1 MFTQMIQ
8 VKSRQF
14 LAGSFFFLAVIF
26 SFSLTGCDNLSNT
39 TGSTLSGTIVISAIS
54 GGTEA
59 VTATTGDT
67 LYAVYSGT
75 GGVAYQWNRDGAAI
89 PGETGVTYTPSEP
102 GLYTVTVSAAG
113 YQSKTS
119 AEIAVKYPALG
130 GTIVISA
137 TSGGTE
143 AATATTGDTLYAV
156 YSGAV
161 GVAYQWNRD
170 GAAIPGETKT
180 SYTAFDAGVY
190 TVTVSVTG
198 YQSQTSAA
206 VMVNAPALSGGILI
220 AATSGGTEAVAT
232 AMTGDT
238 LYAVYSGTESVAYQ
252 WNRDGA
258 AIPGETTGSYAPS
271 EAGSHTVTVSLPGYQ
286 SQISAAVMVSAPALS
301 GTVFIVPISGGEPV
315 YAAKTG
321 DTLRAFYWDGDE
333 TVAYQWNKGGAAIS
347 GEINDSYTPATAGE
361 YTVTVSAAGYRS
373 QTSGKVTVAAGGAVN
388 DSNLVGDW
396 EIDGEG
402 DRFTFTGANTYVFTI
417 EHGLGTFSGPYM
429 YKQLTPTTANL
440 VCDITGATGLVALF
454 IEIGSKYDIDIEWDD
469 DDHFTTIKI
478 NSASPGEGPEVG
490 EKWERLTDNDDDD
503 DDSDAPDK
511 WSDLVGKWR
520 WSAGSAYI
528 KLEFYAKKKMLFGFY
543 TGPGYSFEAW
553 SETSSSLSW
562 GDYWFCLYDG
572 TTLTRSDYDG
582 TLENS
587 WTVTLS
593 DNGQTMTFSNYT
605 DYDDPSGTS
614 RLNEKTFT
622 RQP

>member
-8 VKSRQF
+8 AKSRRF
-14 LAGSFFFLAVIF
+14 LTGSFFFLAVLF
-26 SFSLTGCDNLSNT
+26 SFSLTGCDNLNNT
-39 TGSTLSGTIVISAIS
+39 TESTLGGTIVVSAKP

-59 VTATTGDT
+59 AAATTGDT

-89 PGETGVTYTPSEP
+89 SGETGVTYTPSEP
-102 GLYTVTVSAAG
+102 GLYTVTVSASG

-119 AEIAVKYPALG
+119 AAVAVKYPALG
-130 GTIVISA
+130 GTIVVSA

-143 AATATTGDTLYAV
+143 AAAATTGNTLYAV
-156 YSGAV
+156 YSGT
-161 GVAYQWNRD
+161 GDVAYQWNKD
-170 GAAIPGETKT
+170 GAAISGETGLD
-180 SYTAFDAGVY
+180 YTPFDAGAY
-190 TVTVSVTG
+190 TVTVSMTG
-198 YQSQTSAA
+198 YQSLTSAA
-206 VMVNAPALSGGILI
+206 VMVNAPALSGSILI
-220 AATSGGTEAVAT
+220 AATSGGTEAVA
-232 AMTGDT
+232 AVMTGDT
-238 LYAVYSGTESVAYQ
+238 LYAVYSGTETVAYQ
-252 WNRDGA
+252 WNRNGA
-258 AIPGETTGSYAPS
+258 PIPGETNNSHTPS

-286 SQISAAVMVSAPALS
+286 SKISNIVTVSAPALS

-315 YAAKTG
+315 YTAKTG
-321 DTLRAFYWDGDE
+321 DTLCAFYWDGGE
-333 TVAYQWNKGGAAIS
+333 TIAYQWNKGGAAIS

-361 YTVTVSAAGYRS
+361 YTVTISAAGYQS
-373 QTSGKVTVAAGGAVN
+373 KTSGKVTVTAGGAVN
-388 DSNLVGDW
+388 NTNLVGDW
-396 EIDGEG
+396 EIDGEK
-402 DRFTFTGANTYVFTI
+402 DRFTFTSANTYVFAI
-417 EHGLGTFSGPYM
+417 EYGLGTFSGPYT
-429 YKQLTPTTANL
+429 YKQLTPTTANVVL
-440 VCDITGATGLVALF
+440 NVTNATGFAF
-454 IEIGSKYDIDIEWDD
+454 GMIGHKYDIDIEWEDS
-469 DDHFTTIKI
+469 DHFTNIKI
-478 NSASPGEGPEVG
+478 NYASSGEGPEVG
-490 EKWERLTDNDDDD
+490 EKWGRVTGNDDDD
-503 DDSDAPDK
+503 DDDSNAPDT

-528 KLEFYAKKKMLFGFY
+528 KLEFYAEKKTLFGFY

-593 DNGQTMTFSNYT
+593 DDGQTLRFSDFK
-605 DYDDPSGTS
+605 DYEDPAGTS